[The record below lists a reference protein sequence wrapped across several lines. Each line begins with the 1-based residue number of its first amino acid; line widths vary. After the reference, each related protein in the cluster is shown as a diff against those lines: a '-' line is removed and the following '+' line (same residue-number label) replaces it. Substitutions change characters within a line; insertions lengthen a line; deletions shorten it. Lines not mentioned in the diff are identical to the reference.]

1 MMRLL
6 RADGDVGAA
15 FLKELAVR
23 RATVSAEAE
32 VVVRPILT
40 EVREKGDA
48 AVLEYAQ
55 RFDEASLTPATIRVT
70 PEEVARAFDDL
81 SLEAIEALKL
91 AAVRI
96 EAFHRRQ
103 LPESWFLTEEG
114 AILGQLCRPLDAV
127 GIYIPGG
134 KAAYPSTVLMNAL
147 PARVAGVQRRA
158 ICTPVTSDLTV
169 HPAVLVAA
177 ALAEVG
183 EIYKVGGAQ
192 AIGALAFGT
201 ASIPRVDKIVGPG
214 NIYVATAKRLVAGT
228 VGIDAIA
235 GPSEVVVV
243 ADGAAEPA
251 YVAADLLAQAEHD
264 EMAMALCITTSE
276 ALARKVEAELNR
288 QLNDLPRRSI
298 AEASLTNNGAI
309 LVAQDLEACFAL
321 VNEIAPEHVEL
332 HCQDPW
338 AQLERVRHAGAV
350 FLGAF
355 SPETLGDYLAG
366 PNHVLPTGG
375 TARFASP
382 LSVEDFLHRTSLLH
396 FSAEGLKRL
405 GDPAVTLAS
414 LEGLDG
420 HARAVRIRK
429 QEGS

>member
-1 MMRLL
+1 MVRFL
-6 RADGDVGAA
+6 RADEGGV
-15 FLKELAVR
+15 FLKDLAER
-23 RATVSAEAE
+23 RSTVSAEAE
-32 VVVRPILT
+32 NAVRPILT
-40 EVREKGDA
+40 DVRDKGDA
-48 AVLEYAQ
+48 ALLEYAQ
-55 RFDEASLTPATIRVT
+55 RLDGASLTPATLRVA
-70 PEEVARAFDDL
+70 PEEVARAFDAL
-81 SLEAIEALKL
+81 SRDAIEALKL
-91 AAVRI
+91 AAARI
-96 EAFHRRQ
+96 EKFHRRQ
-103 LPESWFLTEEG
+103 LPGSWFLTEEG
-114 AILGQLCRPLDAV
+114 AVLGQMCRPLDAV

-134 KAAYPSTVLMNAL
+134 KAVYPSTVLMNAV
-147 PARVAGVQRRA
+147 PARVAGVKRRV
-158 ICTPVTSDLTV
+158 ICPPVTSDLSV
-169 HPAVLVAA
+169 HPAVLAA
-177 ALAEVG
+177 ATLAEVG

-201 ASIPRVDKIVGPG
+201 ATIPRVDKIVGPG
-214 NIYVATAKRLVAGT
+214 NIFVATAKRLVAGT

-235 GPSEVVVV
+235 GPSEIVVV
-243 ADGAAEPA
+243 ADGAADPA

-264 EMAMALCITTSE
+264 EMAMALCITVSE
-276 ALARKVEAELNR
+276 TLARQVNAELKR
-288 QLNDLPRRSI
+288 QLSDLPRRTI
-298 AEASLTNNGAI
+298 AEASLANNGAI
-309 LVAQDLEACFAL
+309 LVVENLEAAFML

-338 AQLERVRHAGAV
+338 DHVDRVRHAGAV

-396 FSAEGLKRL
+396 FSTEGLERL
-405 GDPAVTLAS
+405 GKFAVTLAS
-414 LEGLDG
+414 LEGLEG